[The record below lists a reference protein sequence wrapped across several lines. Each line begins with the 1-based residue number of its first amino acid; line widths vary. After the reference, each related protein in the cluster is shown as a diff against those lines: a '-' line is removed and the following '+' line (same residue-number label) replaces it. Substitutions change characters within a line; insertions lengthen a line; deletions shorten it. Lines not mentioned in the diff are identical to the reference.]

1 MKDLI
6 FITVLALVGYLIYV
20 ISSKK
25 SLFFWKNSDSKDFKV
40 KKKKKKKYD
49 VAPDSEPGPLEEF
62 FDEFHSI
69 NNHMLRK
76 KDNSF
81 TIIAEVH
88 PVNYFLKSASDQET
102 IDVAFE
108 TWLATLN
115 YPDVQIF
122 IQSRLIDLTEPIAEM
137 KKNMEQAEDLN
148 EAAISYGQGHIQDLI
163 NWQYATPRYETRF
176 YLAFTYRI
184 KPGTIIAENEEEYE
198 EKLIDKSFAEL
209 FRRVNSAKSHLRRAE
224 VSVELLSTD
233 GILDLY
239 YHIFNRQKA
248 LKNRF
253 SDLSLNENRA
263 LYVTADKSDSRIE
276 LVKENINEFESKEN
290 AV

>member
-1 MKDLI
+1 
-6 FITVLALVGYLIYV
+6 
-20 ISSKK
+20 
-25 SLFFWKNSDSKDFKV
+25 
-40 KKKKKKKYD
+40 
-49 VAPDSEPGPLEEF
+49 SEPSPLEDF
-62 FDEFHSI
+62 FDDFHSI
-69 NNHMLRK
+69 SNHMLRK

-122 IQSRLIDLTEPIAEM
+122 IQSRLIDLTDPIEEM
-137 KKNMEQAEDLN
+137 KKNMEQADDLN
-148 EAAISYGQGHIQDLI
+148 AAAISYGHGHIQDLI

-176 YLAFTYRI
+176 YLAFTYRV

-248 LKNRF
+248 LKSRF
-253 SDLSLNENRA
+253 SDLSMNENRA
-263 LYVTADKSDSRIE
+263 LYVTADQSDSRIE
-276 LVKENINEFESKEN
+276 LVKENINDLESKAN